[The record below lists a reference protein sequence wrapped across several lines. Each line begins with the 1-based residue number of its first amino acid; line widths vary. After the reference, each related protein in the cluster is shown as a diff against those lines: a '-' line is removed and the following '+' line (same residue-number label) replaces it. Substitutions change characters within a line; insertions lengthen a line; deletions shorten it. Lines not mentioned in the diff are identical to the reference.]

1 MVYYI
6 KWLVIGYIIISFFLY
21 SMNLFFSF
29 ELCYKVNVV
38 DLLK

>member
-1 MVYYI
+1 M
-6 KWLVIGYIIISFFLY
+6 ISYRLYNYKFFFIFDDL
-21 SMNLFFSF
+21 NLFFSF